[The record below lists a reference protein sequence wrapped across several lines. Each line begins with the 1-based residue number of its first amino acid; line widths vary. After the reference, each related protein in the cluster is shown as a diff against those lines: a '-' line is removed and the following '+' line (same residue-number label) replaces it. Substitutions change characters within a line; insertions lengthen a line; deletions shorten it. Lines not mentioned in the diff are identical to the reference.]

1 MSAITEAQADRWTL
15 TQQTKELKKQKEGS
29 GMKLEVEEEIRGG
42 AVDKLEFH
50 FDENE
55 EFRKK
60 RKRISG
66 LESILKNNL
75 HEDLRQDYSEDSI
88 GGNEK
93 EIADLMKLNE
103 RKCIG
108 LESPDPK
115 SADPK
120 SADPESADPEFSISV
135 SFWWGKRILKHT

>member
-1 MSAITEAQADRWTL
+1 
-15 TQQTKELKKQKEGS
+15 
-29 GMKLEVEEEIRGG
+29 MKLEVEEEIRGG
-42 AVDKLEFH
+42 AVDNPEFH

-66 LESILKNNL
+66 LESLLKNNL
-75 HEDLRQDYSEDSI
+75 HEDLRQKYSEDSI

-115 SADPK
+115 SADP
-120 SADPESADPEFSISV
+120 ESADPEFSISV